1 MEVHDR
7 KYEKVGTGG
16 GAFGIFRG
24 LQAEM
29 KRKTEPEEAETK
41 SQLRILLILST
52 YKLYLSTCGD
62 GGDWEVHLSLLAIA
76 EVFLKDG
83 FVQGTFLNVS

>member
-1 MEVHDR
+1 MFK

-29 KRKTEPEEAETK
+29 KRKTEPEEAETSLK
-41 SQLRILLILST
+41 IMLDFGISFRRWHLILC
-52 YKLYLSTCGD
+52 KPRHFICKWLM
-62 GGDWEVHLSLLAIA
+62 HR
-76 EVFLKDG
+76 
-83 FVQGTFLNVS
+83 

>member
-1 MEVHDR
+1 MPQYL
-7 KYEKVGTGG
+7 K
-16 GAFGIFRG
+16 
-24 LQAEM
+24 
-29 KRKTEPEEAETK
+29 EAKNSNILFSE